1 LPHGFIIFSSI
12 SSATYYYWTGNAVY
26 TGSVDP
32 TPYGACKKAW
42 DLIIA
47 GGLGYSPNY
56 SSVNAV
62 RFDDADYGCYIYYT
76 SAAGVLYGGGEVG
89 AELEGTECPPN
100 QSLDIE
106 AGVCRYNYSPKQKGA
121 SHELACNIVKDPI
134 NFSNGNVFE
143 TEVDYQ
149 SNAADQILFS
159 RYYNSSDG
167 YWRHNFSA
175 HLRFDTNQTTV
186 VMSDGREANFNVQG
200 QTIPASPDELGVLT
214 TQNSN
219 WLYVDT
225 KNNQYAFNSSG
236 QLIQLTNSSGKIYTL
251 TYVNSPTISV
261 TTNSGVTFT
270 IQEDG
275 FHQPHQFS
283 IGGLSINYTYNDS
296 LHLTQATQTNGNQ
309 TQTRSYQYTDPNN
322 SSLLTGLTDERGIQ
336 ISSWSYDSQGRA
348 ISNERPGAVG
358 KVLIAYNTD
367 GSTTVTNEL
376 GKQTTYQLTT
386 LNDVKH
392 ITAIQGEP
400 TPSCPASNSIYT
412 YNTAGQVLTKTDA
425 QGYVTAYSYNARG
438 LEASRTEA
446 SGTPLARTTTTEWD
460 PARFLKTQ
468 VVEPTRTTLY
478 TYDAQGRPLSQQTT
492 PN

>member
-1 LPHGFIIFSSI
+1 MII
-12 SSATYYYWTGNAVY
+12 
-26 TGSVDP
+26 DE
-32 TPYGACKKAW
+32 
-42 DLIIA
+42 
-47 GGLGYSPNY
+47 GLYSPNY
-56 SSVNAV
+56 SSVSAV
-62 RFDDADYGCYIYYT
+62 RYDDADFECIIYYT
-76 SAAGVLYGGGEVG
+76 SAAGVLYFGGEVG
-89 AELEGTECPPN
+89 AELEGAECPPN
-100 QSLDIE
+100 QSLDVE

-121 SHELACNIVKDPI
+121 SHELACNLVKDPI
-134 NFSNGNVFE
+134 NFSSGNVFE

-149 SNAADQILFS
+149 SNSTDQISFS

-200 QTIPASPDELGVLT
+200 QTISASPDELGVLT

-225 KNNQYAFNSSG
+225 QNNQYAFNSSG
-236 QLIQLTNSSGKIYTL
+236 QLTQLTNSSGKIYTL
-251 TYVNSPTISV
+251 TYVNFPTIGV
-261 TTNSGVTFT
+261 TTNFGVTFT

-309 TQTRSYQYTDPNN
+309 TRTRSYQYTDPNN
-322 SSLLTGLTDERGIQ
+322 PSLLTGLTDERGIQ

-376 GKQTTYQLTT
+376 GKQATYQLTT

-400 TPSCPASNSIYT
+400 TPSCPASNSTYT

-438 LEASRTEA
+438 LEASRTDA

-460 PARFLKTQ
+460 PSRFLRTK

-492 PN
+492 SN